1 MASKQLKGRF
11 GAGCVS
17 RSPDFAQTPLKDHG
31 FTKENVMAADAGIHF
46 RPSRS
51 AAAFD
56 AAVLDVGSNS
66 VRLVIYRIEGRAIW
80 TLFNE
85 KVLAGLGRDVPKGG
99 GLSPAGVAAA
109 MAALRRF
116 RAVLEAVKPAAT
128 HAVATAAVRDAPDG
142 RDFVARVRDQ
152 TGIDLKVLTGE
163 QEARYAA
170 LGVAA
175 GMPSAQGVAGD
186 LGGSSLELV
195 RLDQGRPG
203 PGVTLP
209 LGPFALGL
217 GKPFD
222 ANSVHK
228 EVERRLAKLEGF
240 GAPTFYAVGGAWRSL
255 ALLHMR
261 MADYPLE
268 ILQQYEISAGEALDA
283 CRFAARQSRNSL
295 ERIEGLSKKRVEA
308 LPFAAVVMEAL
319 IERLDLERVCISSY
333 GLREGLVFDAMT
345 PELQAHD
352 PLIEGCAALGAR
364 QEIAEDLG
372 RALDAWLQPALST
385 LPPLFGPGRDPVLTA
400 AACRLADLGS
410 RLHPDHRAD
419 LVFEQVLRAPIA
431 GMNHAERAFLALALF
446 ARHTASSNVP
456 EPRIMGRLLSLERQQ
471 RARALGAAMRLGCDL
486 SGRSAALLAKSSL
499 TFEPAMVRVRAAP
512 DAADLLLGEQT
523 GRRAAT
529 LAALLE
535 REVRLSAE

>member
-1 MASKQLKGRF
+1 MSTDE
-11 GAGCVS
+11 S
-17 RSPDFAQTPLKDHG
+17 
-31 FTKENVMAADAGIHF
+31 VMVAHAGISF
-46 RPSRS
+46 QPTRS
-51 AAAFD
+51 DAAFD

-66 VRLVIYRIEGRAIW
+66 VRLVIYRVEGRAIW

-85 KVLAGLGRDVPKGG
+85 KVLAGLGRDVAKGD
-99 GLSPAGVAAA
+99 GLSLAGVAAA

-116 RAVLEAVKPAAT
+116 RAVLDAVKPADI
-128 HAVATAAVRDAPDG
+128 HAVATAAVRDARDG
-142 RDFVARVRDQ
+142 PNFVQRVEAQ
-152 TGIDLKVLTGE
+152 TGFRLKILTGE
-163 QEARYAA
+163 EEARYAA

-175 GMPSAQGVAGD
+175 GIPAADGVTGD
-186 LGGSSLELV
+186 LGGSSLELT
-195 RLDQGRPG
+195 RLKHGRPG
-203 PGVTLP
+203 RGVTLP

-222 ANSVHK
+222 AGAVHR
-228 EVERRLAKLEGF
+228 EAARTLAKIDGF
-240 GAPTFYAVGGAWRSL
+240 SARTFYAVGGAWRSL

-283 CRFAARQSRNSL
+283 CRFAARQSRSSL

-319 IERLDLERVCISSY
+319 IERLELERVCISAY
-333 GLREGLVFDAMT
+333 GLREGLVFDAMAH
-345 PELQAHD
+345 ELQARD

-372 RALDAWLQPALST
+372 QALNVWLQPALST
-385 LPPLFGPGRDPVLTA
+385 LPPLFAPGRDAVLTA

-419 LVFEQVLRAPIA
+419 LVFEQVLRAPVA
-431 GMNHAERAFLALALF
+431 SMDHPERAFLALALF
-446 ARHTASSNVP
+446 ARHTASSNIP
-456 EPRIMGRLLSLERQQ
+456 EPSILGRLLSAERQQ
-471 RARALGAAMRLGCDL
+471 RARALGAAIRLGCDL

-499 TFEPAMVRVRAAP
+499 AFEPNTVRVRAAP

>member
-1 MASKQLKGRF
+1 M
-11 GAGCVS
+11 
-17 RSPDFAQTPLKDHG
+17 T
-31 FTKENVMAADAGIHF
+31 ADAGIHF
-46 RPSRS
+46 RRSRS
-51 AAAFD
+51 DVAFD

-66 VRLVIYRIEGRAIW
+66 VRLVIYRVEGRAIW

-85 KVLAGLGRDVPKGG
+85 KVLAGLGRDIGKGG
-99 GLSPAGVAAA
+99 GLSAAGVAAA
-109 MAALRRF
+109 MAALKRF
-116 RAVLEAVKPAAT
+116 RAVLDAVGPAAT
-128 HAVATAAVRDAPDG
+128 YAVATAAVRDARDG
-142 RDFVARVRDQ
+142 AEFVERVRIQ
-152 TGIDLKVLTGE
+152 TGFDLKILTGE
-163 QEARYAA
+163 EEARYAA
-170 LGVAA
+170 LGVAS
-175 GMPSAQGVAGD
+175 GMPAAHGVAGD

-195 RLDQGRPG
+195 HLDHGRPG
-203 PGVTLP
+203 SGVTLP

-222 ANSVHK
+222 AAAVHRQA
-228 EVERRLAKLEGF
+228 ERCLAKVHGF
-240 GAPTFYAVGGAWRSL
+240 SAPSFFAVGGSWRSL

-268 ILQQYEISAGEALDA
+268 ILQNYEIGAVEALEA

-295 ERIEGLSKKRVEA
+295 ERIDGLSKKRVEA

-319 IERLDLERVCISSY
+319 IERLELERVFISAY
-333 GLREGLVFDAMT
+333 GLREGLVFEAMG
-345 PELQAHD
+345 PDLRAHD

-372 RALDAWLQPALST
+372 QALDVWLQPALST
-385 LPPLFGPGRDPVLTA
+385 LPPLFAPGRDAVLTA

-446 ARHTASSNVP
+446 ARHTASANIP
-456 EPRIMGRLLSLERQQ
+456 EPRILGRLLGLERQQ

-499 TFEPAMVRVRAAP
+499 TFEPTMVRVRAAP

-535 REVRLSAE
+535 RDVRLSAE